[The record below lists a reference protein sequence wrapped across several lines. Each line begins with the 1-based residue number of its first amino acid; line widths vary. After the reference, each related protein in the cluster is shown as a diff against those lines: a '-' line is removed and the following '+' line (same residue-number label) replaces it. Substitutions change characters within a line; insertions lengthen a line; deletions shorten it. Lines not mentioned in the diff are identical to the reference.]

1 MLPGMGGM
9 NPRDMQRM
17 MKQLGIKSEELE
29 VKRVVFEM
37 GGKKLVIDSPNVSA
51 VEMGGQKTYTVMGE
65 AREEAGGSEG
75 APEEDLRLVMEQAGC
90 SKKEA
95 AAALKETDGDI
106 AEAIS
111 KLKG

>member
-1 MLPGMGGM
+1 MLPGLGGM

-17 MKQLGIKSEELE
+17 MKQLGIKSEELD
-29 VKRVVFEM
+29 VKRVVFELA
-37 GGKKLVIDSPNVSA
+37 GKKLVIDSPNVSA

-65 AREEAGGSEG
+65 AREEAAAVGVPEG
-75 APEEDLRLVMEQAGC
+75 DVKLVMEQAGC

-95 AAALKETDGDI
+95 EAALKGTNGDI
-106 AEAIS
+106 AEAIA

>member
-1 MLPGMGGM
+1 MFPGMGGM

-17 MKQLGIKSEELE
+17 MKQLGIKSEELD
-29 VKRVVFEM
+29 VKRVVFELS
-37 GGKKLVIDSPNVSA
+37 GKKLVIDSPNVSA

-65 AREEAGGSEG
+65 AREEAGGV
-75 APEEDLRLVMEQAGC
+75 PDEDVKLVMEQAGC

-95 AAALKETDGDI
+95 AAALKEADGDI